1 MEIAQIANRIV
12 NDAIAEQRKHYE
24 QAQKPQDDGP
34 KITVFEDGFE
44 RVYLVKPNGV
54 RVLLSQKLIFWL
66 RVEQESKKHD
76 DKQRL
81 TNGEIKQMHS
91 ERSKTL
97 MQQLNAHAP
106 VFFAHKKD

>member
-24 QAQKPQDDGP
+24 QAQKPQDDSP

-76 DKQRL
+76 DKERL

>member
-12 NDAIAEQRKHYE
+12 NDAITDQRKHYE
-24 QAQKPQDDGP
+24 QAQKTQDGGQ
-34 KITVFEDGFE
+34 ITVFEDGFE

-76 DKQRL
+76 DKERL